1 MEFSPI
7 RPIEP
12 LWDTT
17 QTQPTEAAP
26 APATSVFA
34 NVFRQAIENV
44 RQTNAEQVNLE
55 YQLSTGQLDN
65 PALVTTATS
74 KATTAAL
81 LLMEMRNK
89 AIDTYNE
96 LMRISL

>member
-1 MEFSPI
+1 MEFTPI

-12 LWDTT
+12 LWAA
-17 QTQPTEAAP
+17 PVEEKEAEAAP
-26 APATSVFA
+26 AGSVFA
-34 NVFRQAIENV
+34 DIFRKAIQDV
-44 RQTNAEQVNLE
+44 RDTNQEQVNLE